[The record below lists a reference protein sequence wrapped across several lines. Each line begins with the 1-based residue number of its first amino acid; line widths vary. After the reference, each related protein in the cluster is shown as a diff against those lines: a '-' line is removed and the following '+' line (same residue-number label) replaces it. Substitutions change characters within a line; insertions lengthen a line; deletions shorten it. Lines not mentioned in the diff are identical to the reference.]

1 MSWLVKV
8 FLDWVFGKIMDLV
21 TAYIKMKQARVEI
34 EKKNKEVREKTE
46 KAETTEERDDA
57 AKDVISNF

>member
-34 EKKNKEVREKTE
+34 EKKNKEVKEKSE
-46 KAETTEERDDA
+46 KAETKEERDDA